1 LKALFVILIVFVLS
15 IAALMF
21 IPVYVGAEYV
31 VKNDVKRGYIIIK
44 IFRVIPFKIW
54 LKTDKKKTKKKE
66 KMTLQKYIKT
76 ASGSM
81 EAYKESKDLIKEI
94 LEGITKKVSFE
105 EVIFDV
111 GFGTGNAASTGIMT
125 GAVWSAT
132 DIFVCILDRIFG
144 VRKFSVNVTPYFDKK
159 HFSGQFK
166 GILKLRLVNIMI
178 ILSKI
183 KLVINIFKE
192 HINKKEKITT
202 NKEKAVLKNGR
213 TSN

>member
-1 LKALFVILIVFVLS
+1 MNALLIIFLILIAFVLL

-21 IPVYVGAEYV
+21 IPVYVGAEYLI
-31 VKNDVKRGYIIIK
+31 KNDVKRGYIILR
-44 IFRVIPFKIW
+44 IFRIIPFKIW
-54 LKTDKKKTKKKE
+54 LKTDKKKKKKKKE
-66 KMTLQKYIKT
+66 KMTLEKYIKT

-81 EAYKESKDLIKEI
+81 KAYKESKDLIKEI
-94 LEGITKKVSFE
+94 LDGVIKKVTFE
-105 EVIFDV
+105 EVIFDI

-144 VRKFSVNVTPYFDKK
+144 VRKFSVNVTPYFDRK

-183 KLVINIFKE
+183 RLVINIFKE
-192 HINKKEKITT
+192 HINKNEEITT
-202 NKEKAVLKNGR
+202 NKEKAVL
-213 TSN
+213 

>member
-192 HINKKEKITT
+192 HINKSEEK
-202 NKEKAVLKNGR
+202 
-213 TSN
+213 

>member
-1 LKALFVILIVFVLS
+1 MKALFVILIVFVLS